1 MREKPG
7 FPAHS
12 RVSWEAWRNAG
23 LAGWGG
29 RDRPSEWGN
38 QNPLPYR
45 LATPQQATSERARPL
60 VPTPVRQRRSIDG
73 VRPFQQA
80 GGANFTRN
88 RPSQT
93 GPFILGDFL

>member
-1 MREKPG
+1 MLEKPG

-12 RVSWEAWRNAG
+12 AVSWEAWQNAG
-23 LAGWGG
+23 MRGWGG
-29 RDRPSEWGN
+29 RDRTSEWGN

-45 LATPQQATSERARPL
+45 LATPQQAASERARPR

-80 GGANFTRN
+80 NDPNFTRN
-88 RPSQT
+88 QPSLT
-93 GPFILGDFL
+93 VPFI